1 MIKFQKETANTI
13 FTNRQMETTEMLIW
27 NQFIA
32 FIFLKKKGRITF
44 FSISEFSAKTLPSG
58 FQQQESNIHTH

>member
-32 FIFLKKKGRITF
+32 FIFFLKKV
-44 FSISEFSAKTLPSG
+44 E
-58 FQQQESNIHTH
+58 